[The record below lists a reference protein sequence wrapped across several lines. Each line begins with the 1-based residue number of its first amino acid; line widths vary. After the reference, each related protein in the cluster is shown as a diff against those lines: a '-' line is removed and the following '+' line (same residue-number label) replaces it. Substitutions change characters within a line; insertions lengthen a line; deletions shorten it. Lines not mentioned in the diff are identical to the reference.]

1 MMMML
6 SRQMGSKEVPV
17 TVQLQNTS
25 HQLSS
30 VTTYEK
36 DVDDEVMSGVLE
48 DDDDDI
54 NGIDKTESKDTQA
67 TESTKG
73 SEGSSL
79 LH

>member
-6 SRQMGSKEVPV
+6 AQQMGSKAVPA
-17 TVQLQNTS
+17 TVRLQNTS

-30 VTTYEK
+30 VTTFEK
-36 DVDDEVMSGVLE
+36 DVDDKIMSSVME
-48 DDDDDI
+48 DDDDDM